1 MPANSHDAA
10 SEPHALASETGAQAM
25 AASRVDLLSQMLTLI
40 RLLGELVFT
49 AELTAPWALQ
59 FSPGRAYFHVVT
71 EGSVIVQAGN
81 APPVHATTGDLLMVP
96 HGDGHVVMDSAGQAP
111 VLVSQLLAEQSTVDR
126 LVLRHGGNGDFAQVI
141 VGQFRFEHQSLP
153 AIMAA
158 LPAVIHIRKC
168 DSATAGWLEGL
179 AHFLMVESQTPNP
192 GSSLMVSR
200 LIDLMVI
207 RTLRTW
213 AMAEETRGSGW
224 LGALADARV
233 SRALSAIHDAP
244 FRRWTVAELAGV
256 AGMSRSSFAE
266 RFAALVG
273 EAPLH
278 YQARWRLTLAVDLLQ
293 KPGARVGDVA
303 RQIGYDS
310 DAAFSRAFKA
320 MFGYAPVEA
329 RPR

>member
-10 SEPHALASETGAQAM
+10 SEPHALASESGPEAM
-25 AASRVDLLSQMLTLI
+25 AASRMDLLSQMLTLI

-59 FSPGRAYFHVVT
+59 FAPGRAYFHVVT
-71 EGSVIVQAGN
+71 QGSLIVQADD
-81 APPVHATTGDLLMVP
+81 APPIHASAGDLLMIP
-96 HGDGHVVMDSAGQAP
+96 HGRGHLIADRLGPAP
-111 VLVSQLLAEQSTVDR
+111 VPVSQLLAEQSTVDR
-126 LVLRHGGNGDFAQVI
+126 LVLRHGGNGDFSQVI
-141 VGQFRFEHQSLP
+141 VGQFRFEHQNLP

-158 LPAVIHIRKC
+158 LPPAIHIRKS

-179 AHFLMVESQTPNP
+179 AHFLLVESQTPNP
-192 GSSLMVSR
+192 GASLMISR

-224 LGALADARV
+224 LGALGDARI
-233 SRALSAIHDAP
+233 SRALTAIHDDP
-244 FRRWTVAELAGV
+244 FRRWSVAELAGI

-266 RFAALVG
+266 RFGLLVG

-278 YQARWRLTLAVDLLQ
+278 YQNRWRLTLAVDLLQ
-293 KPGARVGDVA
+293 QPDARVGDVA
-303 RQIGYDS
+303 RRIGYDS

-329 RPR
+329 RLR